1 VYDRIVNE
9 SDRAPRR
16 RLGEAQRRTALLEA
30 ARHAFDAAEYS
41 QVSVAQIARA
51 AGASEALAHRYFGS
65 KAGLY
70 AAMVEH
76 ALGQLLE
83 RHREAEAALGP
94 AADGWARARTGLHVY
109 LDFVA
114 EGPNGWSALMRSP
127 GSVPA
132 TALAV
137 REEGRR
143 AYRRLVAGMF
153 ALPED
158 DPAVVIALDGYLG
171 LVESACLAWL
181 ADGGRDGMR
190 PVVVDVAVA
199 ALTGAL
205 HTVSPGLP
213 GPDAA

>member
-1 VYDRIVNE
+1 MGMSE
-9 SDRAPRR
+9 SDRVPRR
-16 RLGEAQRRTALLEA
+16 RLGEAERRTALLEA

-41 QVSVAQIARA
+41 QVSVAAIARA

-83 RHREAEAALGP
+83 RHREADAALGP
-94 AADGWARARTGLHVY
+94 DADGWARARAGLHVY

-114 EGPNGWSALMRSP
+114 EGPNGWAVLMRSP

-137 REEGRR
+137 RDEGRR
-143 AYRRLVAGMF
+143 AYRRLVADMF
-153 ALPED
+153 ALPEN
-158 DPAVVIALDGYLG
+158 DPGVVIALDGYLG
-171 LVESACLAWL
+171 LVEAACLAWL
-181 ADGGRDGMR
+181 EDGGRDVMR

-205 HTVSPGLP
+205 RTVSPGLP